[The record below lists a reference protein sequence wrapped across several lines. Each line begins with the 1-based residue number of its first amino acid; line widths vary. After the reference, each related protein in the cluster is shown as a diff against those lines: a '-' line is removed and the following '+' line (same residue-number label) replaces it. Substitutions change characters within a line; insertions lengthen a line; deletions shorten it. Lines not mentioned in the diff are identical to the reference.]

1 MMGKL
6 KINSLLLIIGLCSIA
21 AKADN
26 NFTNGQQLVAA
37 GDCISC
43 HTAKDGA
50 PFAGGLKMITPIGA
64 VYSSNITP
72 DKTFG
77 IGNYSYDDF
86 VKAVREGVAKDGR
99 NLYPAMPYTSYAKV
113 TDQDMRMIYD
123 YFMTQVKPV
132 KQANLES
139 DIPWLI
145 SMRWPLA
152 VWNEIYLDNSIY
164 QADNSQ
170 SEQWNRGAYLVQ
182 GLAHCGACHTSR
194 GIGFAEKAL
203 DQSDQTYLTG
213 ALIDNWYAPDLTEN
227 AISGLGNWSKQDI
240 IQFLKTGHNDK
251 NAAFGSMSDV
261 IKNSTQYLSDE
272 DLTSIAVYLKSLTST
287 SKHSASSTT
296 NNTTTS
302 LVAGDMSQPGAQE
315 YMDNCSACHRIDGQG
330 YTKTFPS
337 LAGSPVVLSEKPDS
351 LIRIVLNGSQ
361 VPVTQDAPTGL
372 TMPDF
377 AWRLDDLQMAN
388 LLTFIRSSWGNNA
401 EKVTV
406 SDVKSVRD
414 ATTTKG
420 KN

>member
-1 MMGKL
+1 
-6 KINSLLLIIGLCSIA
+6 
-21 AKADN
+21 
-26 NFTNGQQLVAA
+26 
-37 GDCISC
+37 
-43 HTAKDGA
+43 
-50 PFAGGLKMITPIGA
+50 MITPIGA

-132 KQANLES
+132 KQASLES

-164 QADNSQ
+164 QADNSK

-361 VPVTQDAPTGL
+361 VPVTQDVPTGL
-372 TMPDF
+372 TMPNF

>member
-1 MMGKL
+1 M
-6 KINSLLLIIGLCSIA
+6 
-21 AKADN
+21 
-26 NFTNGQQLVAA
+26 
-37 GDCISC
+37 
-43 HTAKDGA
+43 
-50 PFAGGLKMITPIGA
+50 
-64 VYSSNITP
+64 
-72 DKTFG
+72 
-77 IGNYSYDDF
+77 
-86 VKAVREGVAKDGR
+86 
-99 NLYPAMPYTSYAKV
+99 
-113 TDQDMRMIYD
+113 
-123 YFMTQVKPV
+123 
-132 KQANLES
+132 
-139 DIPWLI
+139 
-145 SMRWPLA
+145 
-152 VWNEIYLDNSIY
+152 
-164 QADNSQ
+164 
-170 SEQWNRGAYLVQ
+170 
-182 GLAHCGACHTSR
+182 
-194 GIGFAEKAL
+194 
-203 DQSDQTYLTG
+203 
-213 ALIDNWYAPDLTEN
+213 
-227 AISGLGNWSKQDI
+227 
-240 IQFLKTGHNDK
+240 
-251 NAAFGSMSDV
+251 
-261 IKNSTQYLSDE
+261 SDE

-296 NNTTTS
+296 SNTTTS

>member
-50 PFAGGLKMITPIGA
+50 PFAGGLKMITSIGA

-164 QADNSQ
+164 QADNSK

>member
-26 NFTNGQQLVAA
+26 NFNNGQQLVAA

-50 PFAGGLKMITPIGA
+50 PFAGGLKMNTPIGA

-164 QADNSQ
+164 QADNSK

-296 NNTTTS
+296 SNTTTS

>member
-164 QADNSQ
+164 QADNSK

-240 IQFLKTGHNDK
+240 IQL
-251 NAAFGSMSDV
+251 
-261 IKNSTQYLSDE
+261 IKMPHL
-272 DLTSIAVYLKSLTST
+272 
-287 SKHSASSTT
+287 
-296 NNTTTS
+296 
-302 LVAGDMSQPGAQE
+302 AQCL
-315 YMDNCSACHRIDGQG
+315 M
-330 YTKTFPS
+330 
-337 LAGSPVVLSEKPDS
+337 
-351 LIRIVLNGSQ
+351 
-361 VPVTQDAPTGL
+361 
-372 TMPDF
+372 
-377 AWRLDDLQMAN
+377 
-388 LLTFIRSSWGNNA
+388 
-401 EKVTV
+401 
-406 SDVKSVRD
+406 
-414 ATTTKG
+414 
-420 KN
+420 